1 MIPRIFK
8 SAISSRL
15 AWCGWVGLLQNQ
27 PCALHGRETSLDPK
41 NKTGRVAALLIYF
54 LIAFRYFPLLIFK
67 YVQNSFSMKFVKT
80 LCSVFVTSLQRCIY
94 ISRVGTIPVN
104 FRILDLNE

>member
-1 MIPRIFK
+1 MIPRILK
-8 SAISSRL
+8 YPISNRL

-80 LCSVFVTSLQRCIY
+80 LCSVFVTSLRQCIY
-94 ISRVGTIPVN
+94 MVIVGTIPVD
-104 FRILDLNE
+104 FIILDSNE